1 MEAGSASA
9 FSAASAA
16 SRRCEPTRR
25 WVHLP
30 AGQLQPLRQCRG
42 ESTATETVGFGPLCG
57 AGDWGLRPAE
67 NEAMR
72 AVAHRSCLHQ
82 VSEIEQ

>member
-30 AGQLQPLRQCRG
+30 AGQLQPLRQC
-42 ESTATETVGFGPLCG
+42 ESTETVGFGPLCG
-57 AGDWGLRPAE
+57 AGDWGLRLAE
-67 NEAMR
+67 NEHWQLLRQLYQA
-72 AVAHRSCLHQ
+72 
-82 VSEIEQ
+82 SEIEQ